1 MRHNNHS
8 IIRILRQREGIISK
22 TNHQGRCER
31 QDKGQGSGIA
41 LNVAEPFSAP
51 VLKVCRVQTGGTDGD
66 SAAPTCR
73 EMKSVYLFN
82 LNT

>member
-31 QDKGQGSGIA
+31 QDKGQDTGIA
-41 LNVAEPFSAP
+41 VNGAEPFSAP
-51 VLKVCRVQTGGTDGD
+51 LLKVCRVHTGGADGD
-66 SAAPTCR
+66 SAAPACR
-73 EMKSVYLFN
+73 VMKSVYLFN